1 VAVADGMAYLKDGN
15 GNVHAI
21 DTASGKMAWS
31 RASVPTGLWGV
42 TVVGSRVCYST
53 DLAVQAL
60 DAKTGAPAWAF
71 TPSGTA
77 SGTATFLST
86 PAVASGM
93 VFVGCSDDSL
103 YAFHA

>member
-1 VAVADGMAYLKDGN
+1 MDSLTSTDLRAVGYTAPVVAAGVDDNPPWLA
-15 GNVHAI
+15 
-21 DTASGKMAWS
+21 TAF
-31 RASVPTGLWGV
+31 VPGPSGV
-42 TVVGSRVCYST
+42 TAAGGRIYYST

-60 DAKTGAPAWAF
+60 DAKTGAPVWAF

-93 VFVGCSDDSL
+93 VFVGCGDDSL
-103 YAFHA
+103 YAFQA

>member
-1 VAVADGMAYLKDGN
+1 MVYLKDGN
-15 GNVHAI
+15 GNVRAI
-21 DTASGKMAWS
+21 DTASGKKRWS

-42 TVVGSRVCYST
+42 AAAGGRVYYST

-60 DAKTGAPAWAF
+60 DAKTGAPVRAF

-86 PAVASGM
+86 PAVAGGM
-93 VFVGCSDDSL
+93 VFVGSSDDSL
-103 YAFHA
+103 YAFQA